1 MIIMSKNIYFIL
13 TFLGF
18 LWGIFGG
25 YIIADSPYLFLGWIP
40 ISVVSIVLT
49 GFYASIINYLENHDY
64 IFLNVL
70 LNNEG
75 ERIPEVYY
83 WIISKNLQE
92 EVIIKIDGG
101 ISAES
106 YLFNTQY
113 LSNDNKLYC
122 LGYIWENKDM
132 ESFEE
137 NLNPSVVALEFNEL
151 FSKVR

>member
-1 MIIMSKNIYFIL
+1 M
-13 TFLGF
+13 
-18 LWGIFGG
+18 
-25 YIIADSPYLFLGWIP
+25 
-40 ISVVSIVLT
+40 
-49 GFYASIINYLENHDY
+49 
-64 IFLNVL
+64 
-70 LNNEG
+70 NNEG

-122 LGYIWENKDM
+122 LGYMWANRIDFSGSVYYIRKNNVVKNLGTQEEKDETTGEM
-132 ESFEE
+132 VQKTIQAQVGTADSRE
-137 NLNPSVVALEFNEL
+137 
-151 FSKVR
+151 

>member
-1 MIIMSKNIYFIL
+1 MQLCLENGKLDLSYAMDFPNYKLPKKLHELSGMEVIEELQRSN
-13 TFLGF
+13 
-18 LWGIFGG
+18 
-25 YIIADSPYLFLGWIP
+25 
-40 ISVVSIVLT
+40 
-49 GFYASIINYLENHDY
+49 YASIINYLENHDY

-122 LGYIWENKDM
+122 LGYIWENKDV

>member
-1 MIIMSKNIYFIL
+1 MQRSN
-13 TFLGF
+13 
-18 LWGIFGG
+18 
-25 YIIADSPYLFLGWIP
+25 
-40 ISVVSIVLT
+40 
-49 GFYASIINYLENHDY
+49 YASIINYLENHDY

-122 LGYIWENKDM
+122 LGYIWENKDV